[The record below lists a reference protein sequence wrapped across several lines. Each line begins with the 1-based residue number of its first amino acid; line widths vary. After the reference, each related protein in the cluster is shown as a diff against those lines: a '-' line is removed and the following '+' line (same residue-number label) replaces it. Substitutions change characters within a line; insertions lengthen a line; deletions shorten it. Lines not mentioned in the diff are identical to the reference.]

1 MEIYFED
8 HGAGSGRPLI
18 LVPAALSGIRTSY
31 GVLLPLIARRRRV
44 VAIELPGHGRTAD
57 CEGPYTVEGFA
68 AEVMHLLDRLGLPEV
83 DVLGWGLGAA
93 VALRLGTHH
102 PSRIGRLVLASPAF
116 DRGGLH
122 PGLLEDAQNLKPEH
136 LYGSELHDEYV
147 RTAPDP
153 AGWDRLV
160 TKMAVLDAHPLE
172 WTAAQIRAL
181 HAPALVVVG
190 DADIVRPEHAVRMFR
205 LLGGGVPGDV
215 CGLPR
220 SRLAILPGTTH
231 ASLPQRAALLA
242 PMVEEFLDEG
252 RTYDAVRGEPP
263 LDGRRERAGR
273 AGSAVWNP
281 SSREV

>member
-1 MEIYFED
+1 MEMYFED
-8 HGAGSGRPLI
+8 HGIGPGRPLI

-31 GVLLPLIARRRRV
+31 GVLLPLLASRRRV
-44 VAIELPGHGRTAD
+44 VAIELPGHGRTPD
-57 CEGPYTVEGFA
+57 CAGPYTVEGFA
-68 AEVMHLLDRLGLPEV
+68 AEVVHLLDRLGLPQA
-83 DVLGWGLGAA
+83 DVFGWGLGAA

-102 PSRIGRLVLASPAF
+102 PERAGRLVLASPAF

-122 PGLLEDAQNLKPEH
+122 PGLLDGAQDLRPEH
-136 LYGSELHDEYV
+136 LHGSELHEEYL

-160 TKMAVLDAHPLE
+160 TKMAVLDAHPPE

-181 HAPALVVVG
+181 QAPALVVVG

-215 CGLPR
+215 CALPR
-220 SRLAILPGTTH
+220 CRLAILPGTTH

-242 PMVEEFLDEG
+242 PMIEEFLDEG
-252 RTYDAVRGEPP
+252 LQDTGFAPDMSGLQWWGRPHGE
-263 LDGRRERAGR
+263 
-273 AGSAVWNP
+273 
-281 SSREV
+281 

>member
-8 HGAGSGRPLI
+8 HGTGPGRPLI

-31 GVLLPLIARRRRV
+31 GVLMPLLAKRRRV
-44 VAIELPGHGRTAD
+44 VAIELPGHGRTPD
-57 CEGPYTVEGFA
+57 CDGPYTVEGFA
-68 AEVMHLLDRLGLPEV
+68 AEVVHLLDRLGLPQA

-93 VALRLGTHH
+93 VALRVGTHH
-102 PSRIGRLVLASPAF
+102 PARAGRLVLASSTF

-122 PGLLEDAQNLKPEH
+122 PGLLDGAQRLRPEH
-136 LYGSELHDEYV
+136 LYGSELHEEYL
-147 RTAPDP
+147 RTAPDR

-160 TKMAVLDAHPLE
+160 TKMAVLDAHPPE
-172 WTAAQIRAL
+172 WTPAQIRAL
-181 HAPALVVVG
+181 RVPALVVVG

-220 SRLAILPGTTH
+220 CRLAILPGTTH

-242 PMVEEFLDEG
+242 PLVEEFLDEG
-252 RTYDAVRGEPP
+252 LHPP
-263 LDGRRERAGR
+263 EATGRQRPTP
-273 AGSAVWNP
+273 GSAP
-281 SSREV
+281 RTG